1 MQNKTVNTIRVLSAD
16 MVQHANSGHPG
27 APMGMAPIAH
37 ALWMKHAVHD
47 TKNPGWPNRDR
58 MVLSNGHASAMLYSV
73 LHLCGYRY
81 TMEDLK
87 KFRQLK
93 SITPG
98 HPDRH
103 VDRGVEVTTGPLG
116 QGIANAVGMAI
127 AETMLAEKFNRP
139 GFPIVNHRTYAICGD
154 GCLMEGISGEA
165 SSLAG
170 TLKLSKLTVLYDD
183 NEISIEG
190 STDLAFCEDVGK
202 RYEAYGWQVI
212 RVADGNDTDQV
223 LSALQHAETNDKPT
237 LIICPTIIAYGSQAK
252 QGTASAH
259 GEPLGK
265 ENLSAL
271 KEAFGL
277 PDTSFTVSEDVYKY
291 VDGFMGEKHEAFLQ
305 WQEMFSQYAKQYPE
319 LAEEWNTWNNSDLTS
334 DQLAGNNELWQFSEA
349 ASATRSDSGVM
360 INRLAK
366 IVPNLIGGSADLAP
380 SNKTVIT
387 DGGWY
392 SADNR
397 SGRNIHFGVRE
408 HAMGA
413 ICNGIAAH
421 GGLRVFCGTF
431 LVFSDYMKNAIRL
444 SALMKLPVTYVLT
457 HDSIGVGEDG
467 ETHQPIEHLTALRSI
482 PELLVYR
489 PADGH
494 ETASAWIA
502 ALTSG
507 YPTCIALTRQNVPN
521 YNETSAEALKGAYVI
536 HDEEL
541 PDVLLMASGS
551 ELQCVVDAQKTLEE
565 QGVNAK
571 VVSVPSMEMFLRQTK
586 AYQHQV
592 LNPSVRKRI
601 SIEAASAMPWYRFT
615 GLEGIAI
622 GIDHFGASAPADE
635 LFKLY
640 RINAEEVVRKT
651 LEILRMS

>member
-16 MVQHANSGHPG
+16 MVQQANSGHPG

-47 TKNPGWPNRDR
+47 AKNPGWPNRDR

-73 LHLCGYRY
+73 LHLCGYGY
-81 TMEDLK
+81 TMDDLK
-87 KFRQLK
+87 NFRQLN

-139 GFPIVNHRTYAICGD
+139 GFPIINHRTYAICGD

-190 STDLAFCEDVGK
+190 STDLAFREDVGK

-223 LSALQHAETNDKPT
+223 LSALQHAETNEKPT

-271 KEAFGL
+271 KEAFGM
-277 PDTSFTVSEDVYKY
+277 PVTSFTVSEDVYKY
-291 VDGFMGEKHEAFLQ
+291 VDGFMGEKHGAFLQ
-305 WQEMFSQYAKQYPE
+305 WQEMFGQYAKQYPE
-319 LAEEWNTWNNSDLTS
+319 LAEDWNAWNNSDLTS
-334 DQLAGNNELWQFSEA
+334 DQLAANQELWQFSEA

-366 IVPNLIGGSADLAP
+366 IVPNLVGGSADLAP

-565 QGVNAK
+565 QGVNVK
-571 VVSVPSMEMFLRQTK
+571 VVSVPSMEMFLRQTE

-592 LNPSVRKRI
+592 LNPAVRKRV
-601 SIEAASAMPWYRFT
+601 SIEAASTMPWYRFT
-615 GLEGIAI
+615 GLDGIAI

-640 RINAEEVVRKT
+640 RINAEEVVRRT
-651 LEILRMS
+651 LEILR